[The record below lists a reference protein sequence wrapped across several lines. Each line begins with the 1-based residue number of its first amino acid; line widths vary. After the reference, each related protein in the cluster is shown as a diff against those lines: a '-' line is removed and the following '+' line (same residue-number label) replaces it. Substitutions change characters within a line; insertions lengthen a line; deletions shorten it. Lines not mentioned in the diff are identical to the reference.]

1 MPYRIKPYS
10 IRQAN
15 KIGVRIR
22 PSTRTGKKIDVFK
35 NGVKVASIGQRG
47 FLDYPTYIEKY
58 GLDIANQRRRLYHIR
73 HQKNKIPGTP
83 GYYAA
88 KILW

>member
-73 HQKNKIPGTP
+73 HRKNKIPGTA